1 MTERGCSDGVQAT
14 RRATS
19 REDDGGHE
27 SERRDPAAG
36 DRCEEV
42 HRGDVQVPGPGLAG
56 PEEEEEPSRTR
67 TQAADHP
74 GEPAILYIYIEREGG
89 SKRVVR
95 SWWSWETEASTLRTH
110 GLGHHC
116 PPSHTHTHI
125 HTTSSKSESSLP
137 PASCLG
143 GGRDPPPCT
152 GKTLAD
158 HTTVV
163 TCFFLLL
170 FFVLSCRSRRRG

>member
-1 MTERGCSDGVQAT
+1 MQ
-14 RRATS
+14 RRSSGDETG
-19 REDDGGHE
+19 EDGGHE

-67 TQAADHP
+67 TEAEHQPSHP
-74 GEPAILYIYIEREGG
+74 GEPAIYIIYIYIERERG
-89 SKRVVR
+89 SKRVFR

-116 PPSHTHTHI
+116 PPPTPTP
-125 HTTSSKSESSLP
+125 TSSKSESSLP

-143 GGRDPPPCT
+143 GGRAPPLVLERPW
-152 GKTLAD
+152 L
-158 HTTVV
+158 TTRPSSHV
-163 TCFFLLL
+163 FFLF

>member
-116 PPSHTHTHI
+116 PLPPPTHI